1 MMATNDE
8 LKCRI
13 HCPTEL
19 STAQDK
25 AVMDTSNREPTDS
38 SPEDVVATSQTAAVA
53 HRIEAIMKAIDV
65 PLLMPP
71 NSNVDSG
78 VDLERPD
85 NELPDEVIQAR
96 PSPWEA
102 DLLDDAN
109 KTSPLLRHN
118 AIVLAVRTKR
128 PVLRICL
135 ALLFL
140 MPTHLPVDNASFS

>member
-1 MMATNDE
+1 
-8 LKCRI
+8 
-13 HCPTEL
+13 
-19 STAQDK
+19 
-25 AVMDTSNREPTDS
+25 
-38 SPEDVVATSQTAAVA
+38 
-53 HRIEAIMKAIDV
+53 MKAIDV